1 MARKNNLKEIVEF
14 NKDFVE
20 SKEYE
25 KYRTTK
31 YPEKSMV
38 ILSCMD
44 TRLTELLPKA
54 MNLKNGDA
62 KIIKNAGGLVI
73 HPFGSAMRSILICV
87 YEFDVKEVFIVGHY
101 DCGVS
106 TLNTTKIVEE
116 MKEKGI
122 EEKTLNILLNSGI
135 DVKTWL
141 HGFDWDVYKR
151 QIQF

>member
-1 MARKNNLKEIVEF
+1 MERKNNLKEIVEF

-106 TLNTTKIVEE
+106 RSEE
-116 MKEKGI
+116 RRVGKECTSWCRSRWSPDCCGACDRSATDRPRPCCCI
-122 EEKTLNILLNSGI
+122 I
-135 DVKTWL
+135 
-141 HGFDWDVYKR
+141 
-151 QIQF
+151 